1 MYTDSRKEE
10 EIVTSSLDAS
20 LNDIPIQVI
29 HTISGQVVNDALAQ
43 FPKDSAELDM
53 AGTFVPETAL
63 ATRDEQIMT
72 VIKALVDEGEML
84 VTQETEAGEIVQE
97 IVAPQGAEAEA
108 IPLGSQEG
116 EKEAPAMKGADEV
129 NILSVDDQAPES
141 AEDNGAGGDLV
152 EEEVIYSGSPN
163 VALFLLVTSITT
175 DFCFVLFLVFCEKL
189 TVDLCFSS
197 HLFVSRKC
205 LLHRLTLEQGKFTIC
220 LL

>member
-1 MYTDSRKEE
+1 MVVCSWICQGKCDRQLYTDNRKEE

-29 HTISGQVVNDALAQ
+29 HTISAQVVNDALAQ

-84 VTQETEAGEIVQE
+84 VTQETEAGEIIQE

-108 IPLGSQEG
+108 IALGSQEG

-152 EEEVIYSGSPN
+152 EQEVIYSGSPN

-175 DFCFVLFLVFCEKL
+175 DFCFVLF
-189 TVDLCFSS
+189 CFWF
-197 HLFVSRKC
+197 FVRS
-205 LLHRLTLEQGKFTIC
+205 
-220 LL
+220 